1 VIPRRLAALAGV
13 ALCALFVWLTFR
25 RVEWHAVRAELA
37 ALPLW
42 AFALALG
49 LKAAAFGFMAAR
61 SRVLLGPLRPPGFW
75 SVYRSLLLAFVG
87 NNLLPLRAGE
97 LLRIGYL
104 ARRGGLPVA
113 SCLSAIALE
122 RTLDVLCLLGLCA
135 LVLPELLEAL
145 PPGSALWGLA
155 LLALAAAGLALV
167 ASRRP
172 ARALEWIARLLRPLP
187 GHLARPLLARADE
200 LVRGLAALA
209 SGRAVL
215 ASLGWT
221 LAFWLGM
228 ASGIAV
234 WIAAFELSLPASAPL
249 VVLLFVSLQ
258 ALLPVP
264 GQIGTYHYFAAA
276 ALGALGVEAN
286 RAVSFALVLHFMS
299 FAPFTLIGIGVL
311 AAEWSRGAR
320 RGLRRAYDPSA

>member
-1 VIPRRLAALAGV
+1 MIRRRLLALAGFGV
-13 ALCALFVWLTFR
+13 CALFVWLTSR
-25 RVEWHAVRAELA
+25 RVEWHVVRAELA

-42 AFALALG
+42 AFGLALC
-49 LKAAAFGFMAAR
+49 LKATAFGFMTAR

-75 SVYRSLLLAFVG
+75 GVYRSLLVAFVG

-104 ARRGGLPVA
+104 ARRGGLPA
-113 SCLSAIALE
+113 AACLSAIALE

-135 LVLPELLEAL
+135 LVLPELLQAL

-155 LLALAAAGLALV
+155 SLALCAAGLALA

-172 ARALEWIARLLRPLP
+172 ARTLELIALLVHPLP
-187 GHLARPLLARADE
+187 GRVARPLLARAGE

-209 SGRAVL
+209 SARAVL

-234 WIAAFELSLPASAPL
+234 WIAAFDLSLPSSAPL

-276 ALGALGVEAN
+276 ALGALGVDAN

-311 AAEWSRGAR
+311 AAEWSRSAAAAA
-320 RGLRRAYDPSA
+320 RAYDPSA